1 MYTDKFK
8 KINDIVQE
16 HSIRLR
22 ESYFKNNHTELYN
35 LINNYC
41 AGISDLKF
49 VQKIWHWVNDR
60 ENYFVCECGERTSFN
75 KNWLDGYRKYCS
87 AKCSQSQEKTKEK
100 RRKTTLEKWGT
111 DNVAKSEE
119 IKKKQEQTNLKKWG
133 SKSTTQNT
141 EVQEKIRKSVVE
153 KWGKEWYF
161 QTEDFKLKAKK
172 YYLEK
177 YGVEHQLEVE
187 EIKERIK
194 QTCLKKYGVETYLNT
209 QHSRDS
215 IKKYNKSGY
224 EKEIVEWLNG
234 FVDIIET
241 SSKVISPL
249 NIDIFLPQFNLAIEF
264 NGLYWHSELFKDKNY
279 HLKKTKLCEEKG
291 IKLIH
296 VWEDDWLNRK
306 EIIKSIIL
314 NRIGKIDKRIWAR
327 KCLIKE
333 CNNEVT
339 ANFLN
344 NNHIQ
349 GYSKFNKSVGLY
361 YGEDLVSL
369 MTFGWRA
376 INGKRE
382 YELLR
387 FCNLINHNIVGAA
400 SRLFKHFV
408 KVYKPEN
415 IKSYADRSMFDGNLY
430 KTLGFSLDKV
440 SDPNYWWVVKGVRKH
455 RFTYNKKKLVAKG
468 HDPLKTEVE
477 IMHELGNYR
486 IWGCGQD
493 RWLYN

>member
-1 MYTDKFK
+1 MYTEKLK
-8 KINDIVQE
+8 KINDIVQN
-16 HSIRLR
+16 HPIRLR
-22 ESYFKNNHTELYN
+22 ESYFKNNHNELYN

-60 ENYFVCECGERTSFN
+60 KNYFVCECGERTSFN

-224 EKEIVEWLNG
+224 
-234 FVDIIET
+234 
-241 SSKVISPL
+241 
-249 NIDIFLPQFNLAIEF
+249 
-264 NGLYWHSELFKDKNY
+264 
-279 HLKKTKLCEEKG
+279 
-291 IKLIH
+291 
-296 VWEDDWLNRK
+296 
-306 EIIKSIIL
+306 
-314 NRIGKIDKRIWAR
+314 
-327 KCLIKE
+327 
-333 CNNEVT
+333 
-339 ANFLN
+339 
-344 NNHIQ
+344 
-349 GYSKFNKSVGLY
+349 
-361 YGEDLVSL
+361 
-369 MTFGWRA
+369 
-376 INGKRE
+376 
-382 YELLR
+382 
-387 FCNLINHNIVGAA
+387 
-400 SRLFKHFV
+400 
-408 KVYKPEN
+408 
-415 IKSYADRSMFDGNLY
+415 
-430 KTLGFSLDKV
+430 
-440 SDPNYWWVVKGVRKH
+440 
-455 RFTYNKKKLVAKG
+455 
-468 HDPLKTEVE
+468 
-477 IMHELGNYR
+477 
-486 IWGCGQD
+486 
-493 RWLYN
+493 